1 MDYLN
6 KNVSIN
12 LRRIR
17 KSRQMSLD
25 TVSTETG
32 ISKSMLGQIERGE
45 ANPTL
50 GTLGKITSG
59 LRVNFM
65 DLISSP
71 KDESYLIRKSDISP
85 AKEEKKRFQCF
96 AYFPYESDRSFE
108 IYNIFVQP
116 GCTYRCTSHGEKTT
130 EYLVVE
136 EGQLLLDLG
145 SETFS
150 LRQDDAIRFQTD
162 CAHQYKNPGEKVL
175 RFLVVFTWQSFRKS
189 Q

>member
-6 KNVSIN
+6 ENVSIN

-17 KSRQMSLD
+17 KTKQMSLD
-25 TVSTETG
+25 DVSVETG

-59 LRVNFM
+59 LRVSFM

-71 KDESYLIRKSDISP
+71 QDESYLIRKQSVSP
-85 AKEEKKRFQCF
+85 AKEERGRYQSY
-96 AYFPYESDRSFE
+96 AYFPFEQGRSFE
-108 IYNIFVQP
+108 IYNICVQP
-116 GCTYRCTSHGEKTT
+116 GCTYPCASHGEMTM

-136 EGQLLLDLG
+136 EGRMLLDLG
-145 SETFS
+145 GETFS
-150 LRQDDAIRFQTD
+150 LGQDDAIRFRTD
-162 CAHQYKNPGEKVL
+162 RPHEYKNTGSGVL
-175 RFLVVFTWQSFRKS
+175 RFLVVFTWRKT
-189 Q
+189 